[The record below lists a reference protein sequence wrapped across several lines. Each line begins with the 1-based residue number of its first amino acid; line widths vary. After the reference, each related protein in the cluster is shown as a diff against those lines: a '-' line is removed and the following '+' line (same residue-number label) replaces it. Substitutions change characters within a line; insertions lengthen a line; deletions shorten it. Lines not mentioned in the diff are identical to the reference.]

1 MGWISTEAMR
11 LIAAGAWDGGLEM
24 MEFLAVTCTDICHE
38 IAGREGCYR

>member
-1 MGWISTEAMR
+1 MGAVLAEAIR
-11 LIAAGAWDGGLEM
+11 LLAAGAWGGGLEM